1 MDRIA
6 DGLNAHTLNL
16 ILTNFDKLLKTASN
30 KISDLDVKTLK
41 SLIAQ
46 LDSTAADLDK
56 QVGTSNIDKLM
67 NDINSLSAKFDA
79 MAKNNQYD
87 VRALMLSLL
96 QVTQNLDQLTSQL
109 ATDPSSLVRPR
120 PGIPRVE

>member
-1 MDRIA
+1 M
-6 DGLNAHTLNL
+6 
-16 ILTNFDKLLKTASN
+16 
-30 KISDLDVKTLK
+30 
-41 SLIAQ
+41 IAQ